1 MECYYFIIFTI
12 IGYRYLTYL
21 KTFETKPQVFNL
33 VIIWIHMYMYKFNPK
48 IDQYVDESIAKTIQI
63 EI

>member
-1 MECYYFIIFTI
+1 M
-12 IGYRYLTYL
+12 
-21 KTFETKPQVFNL
+21 PQVFNL
-33 VIIWIHMYMYKFNPK
+33 VIIWIHMYKYKFNPK